1 MKKEIYTID
10 IFYDYEKCSDS
21 CSGTPEQLLKC
32 ISTDPDRFSN
42 NIAYNLS
49 DSSGDYLD
57 NGIGIQYIIQR
68 LKELNK

>member
-21 CSGTPEQLLKC
+21 ESGTSEELLKC
-32 ISTDPDRFSN
+32 INEEPDRFSN

-57 NGIGIQYIIQR
+57 NGIGIQDIIQR